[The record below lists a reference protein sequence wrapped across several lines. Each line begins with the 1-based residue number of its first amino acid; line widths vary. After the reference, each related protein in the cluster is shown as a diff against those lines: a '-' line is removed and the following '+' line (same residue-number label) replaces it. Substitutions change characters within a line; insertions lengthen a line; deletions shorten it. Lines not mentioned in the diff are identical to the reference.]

1 MKTAFLCSLIR
12 GGILGGMLY
21 LDEKAV
27 TYKTNK
33 LTVESRFR
41 NLILPLK
48 TIQSVTWKNVLPVV
62 TFATAD
68 GENFSFL
75 LFNKGKF
82 IKRYRELTE

>member
-12 GGILGGMLY
+12 NGILGGALY
-21 LDEKAV
+21 LDEKSV

-41 NLILPLK
+41 NLVLPLK
-48 TIQSVTWKNVLPVV
+48 TIQSVTWKSVLPVV
-62 TFATAD
+62 TFSTAD

>member
-1 MKTAFLCSLIR
+1 MRTAFFCSLIR
-12 GGILGGMLY
+12 NGILGGMLY

-33 LTVESRFR
+33 LTVDSRYR
-41 NLILPLK
+41 NLVLPLE

-62 TFATAD
+62 TFSTAD

-75 LFNKGKF
+75 LFNRKGFK
-82 IKRYRELTE
+82 KRYQELTE